1 MRRKLKTV
9 TVVSML
15 LSAAL
20 FGLFAVAAQP
30 SVANHTN
37 RTNVSTSMVLAIST
51 EDECFGPYCFAHSA
65 GNDHRHTTAGDFYSN
80 GNNNG
85 DSAGNGAPIVVQN
98 KFLQFFGKHGLMA
111 VCAAAGIARGV
122 ADPLFFEMS
131 ADVAHPAPAGT
142 AGSVLTFVYH
152 VVLVISL
159 SIPSRIL
166 ENTALP
172 ITAAV
177 MVVCAALVML
187 STVTYK
193 RR

>member
-1 MRRKLKTV
+1 
-9 TVVSML
+9 
-15 LSAAL
+15 
-20 FGLFAVAAQP
+20 
-30 SVANHTN
+30 
-37 RTNVSTSMVLAIST
+37 
-51 EDECFGPYCFAHSA
+51 
-65 GNDHRHTTAGDFYSN
+65 
-80 GNNNG
+80 
-85 DSAGNGAPIVVQN
+85 
-98 KFLQFFGKHGLMA
+98 MA